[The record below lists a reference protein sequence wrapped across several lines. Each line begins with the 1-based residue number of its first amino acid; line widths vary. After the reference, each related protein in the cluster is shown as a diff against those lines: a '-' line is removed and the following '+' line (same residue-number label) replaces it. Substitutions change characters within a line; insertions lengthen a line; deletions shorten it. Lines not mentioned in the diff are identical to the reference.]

1 MSVTVNNSRTQD
13 LTETFTS
20 IIKMMLASI
29 RAQGL
34 RSLIHLPMLCLLA
47 FELRRFAREFAA
59 IMATIEAHI
68 LDAPE
73 PEPAPLPDPSD
84 QQAECAPSPEAPLLS
99 ARPRPAARDRQ
110 QPAEGP
116 PLPAAVAAPD
126 LARAAD
132 GADPTPALPHAR
144 RAAIR
149 PSRRAPHPFA
159 ALGLS
164 TVVIATGRSP

>member
-1 MSVTVNNSRTQD
+1 MNNSRTQD

-68 LDAPE
+68 LNAPA
-73 PEPAPLPDPSD
+73 PEPAPLPDPRD
-84 QQAECAPSPEAPLLS
+84 EQAKSAPSPAAPPLS
-99 ARPRPAARDRQ
+99 ARPRPAVRDRQ
-110 QPAEGP
+110 RPAERP
-116 PLPAAVAAPD
+116 PLPAAEC
-126 LARAAD
+126 
-132 GADPTPALPHAR
+132 ADPAPTPPHAR
-144 RAAIR
+144 GQPAIR
-149 PSRRAPHPFA
+149 PSPRTPHPFA
-159 ALGLS
+159 VFGLPAGI
-164 TVVIATGRSP
+164 IATGRSP